1 MKRALCFIVLSLCSV
16 SFSLACTAGTVP
28 HVFGNPDVTQMAPK
42 RAYHV
47 DNYKLTLHFD
57 EPKGEIFGD
66 DEVTLRPLTAGFSHF
81 YLDSSGLVIDSVGLA
96 AQGGDLVPLSFKAQ
110 DPKLWISPNHVYG
123 PEDRLVVHIRY
134 HGFPR
139 AGLYFV
145 NPTADYPK
153 WPREIWT
160 QGEPDF
166 NQHWF
171 PSWDYPNDMST
182 SETITTVPDG
192 QSVVSNG
199 KLIKVTHQGGET
211 TYDWVESIPHSAYL
225 MSLAIGPWRKISD
238 HEGSLP
244 VDYYVSEGVSEAT
257 ARRSF
262 HLTPDMIGF
271 FSRAFGV
278 PYPYEKY
285 AQVVVQNFIFG
296 GQENVSATTLTSATL
311 HDARADADYSS
322 QALVAHELGQHWF
335 GDMVQG
341 RDWADI
347 WLNEGFA
354 TYLEALYTQY
364 HEGNEA
370 FRFEIMNDQREAQR
384 QDREDY
390 RRPIVDDHYTDPMQM
405 FDSITHEKG
414 AVVLDMLRNILDG
427 EQSASRT
434 ASQSEPLFK
443 ALKVYLDTYRAQAV
457 DTADLIKTLQTA
469 TGRNLGWFF
478 HEWVFMAGH
487 PDYVV
492 KAKYATA
499 GKREEISIT
508 QTQPTNALTP
518 LFDMPITLA
527 FYGAHGESQR
537 IQIRDTLRT
546 QKFDIP
552 LSFAPQWVDFD
563 PDDVIDKTVQFAQ
576 PLAAL
581 IAKAERD
588 PAMMSRLL
596 AVQQLGA
603 VKGSDMDAAVAAL
616 TRVLDGDTFYGV
628 RCYAAA
634 SLGDIHTAQA
644 KASLLVAMQ
653 QPDNRVRTAVVY
665 ALATFDQDRIVY
677 AALVKA
683 LHHDRSY
690 AVEAAA
696 AEGLG
701 KSEIPGAF
709 TVLQTAAMKG
719 AEIHVMAGIFT
730 GLVVTGDPR
739 AVPILLSYARSGVAE
754 RVRLDALRALSET
767 SQPRAAD
774 NKSALDSVIR
784 AALDDPFLSVQ
795 MAGESLVGV
804 YHLDE
809 FRADIQALEQSSPTI
824 FQRDAAHEV
833 LEQLH

>member
-1 MKRALCFIVLSLCSV
+1 
-16 SFSLACTAGTVP
+16 
-28 HVFGNPDVTQMAPK
+28 MAPK
-42 RAYHV
+42 RTYHV
-47 DNYKLTLHFD
+47 DNYKLTQHFD

-66 DEVTLRPLTAGFSHF
+66 EEVTLRPLAAGFSHF
-81 YLDSSGLVIDSVGLA
+81 YLDSSGLAIDSVVLEA
-96 AQGGDLVPLSFKAQ
+96 RGGNLVPLSFKAQ
-110 DPKLWISPNHVYG
+110 DPKLWISFNRVYG
-123 PEDRLVVHIRY
+123 PHDRLVVHIRY

-145 NPTADYPK
+145 NPTVDYPK

-199 KLIKVTHQGGET
+199 KLVKVTHQGGET
-211 TYDWVESIPHSAYL
+211 TYDWVESIPHSTYL
-225 MSLAIGPWRKISD
+225 TSLAIGSWRKISD

-244 VDYYVSEGVSEAT
+244 VDYYVPEGVSAAT

-278 PYPYEKY
+278 SYPYEKY

-335 GDMVQG
+335 GDLVQG

-390 RRPIVDDHYTDPMQM
+390 RRPIVDNHYTDPMQM

-443 ALKVYLDTYRAQAV
+443 ALTVYLDTYRAQAV

-552 LSFAPQWVDFD
+552 LGFAPEWVDFD
-563 PDDVIDKTVQFAQ
+563 PNDVIDKTVRFVQ

-581 IAKAERD
+581 IAKAEQD
-588 PAMMSRLL
+588 PAMMSRLS
-596 AVQQLGA
+596 AVQQLGEI
-603 VKGSDMDAAVAAL
+603 KGPQSNAAVVAL
-616 TRVLDGDTFYGV
+616 TRVLDSDAFYGV

-644 KASLLVAMQ
+644 KTSLLVAMQ
-653 QPDNRVRTAVVY
+653 QPDSRVRTAVMT
-665 ALATFDQDRIVY
+665 ALATFHQDPIVY
-677 AALVKA
+677 VALVRA

-690 AVEAAA
+690 ALEAAA

-701 KSEIPGAF
+701 KSETPGAF
-709 TVLQTAAMKG
+709 AVLEAAAMKG
-719 AEIHVMAGIFT
+719 ADIHVMEGIFI
-730 GLVVTGDPR
+730 GLVASRDPR
-739 AVPILLSYARSGVAE
+739 AVPILLSFAHPGVAE

-767 SQPRAAD
+767 SQLRAAG
-774 NKSALDSVIR
+774 NKSAFDSVIR
-784 AALDDPFLSVQ
+784 AALADPFLSVQ
-795 MAGESLVGV
+795 MAAERLVGV

-809 FRADIQALEQSSPTI
+809 FRTQIQKQVLTASTAFQREAARDALEQLQQHLGSSRQP
-824 FQRDAAHEV
+824 
-833 LEQLH
+833 